1 VLDKARKGIVSTSP
15 RLVRSVSQSSP
26 KQSTSDVLGPDLADD
41 GSDKISAST
50 SDAGVG
56 FGDASATSLS
66 RSNKHNTGE
75 SLCLCPKRIGRRI
88 RFGGAGLP
96 IFDD

>member
-1 VLDKARKGIVSTSP
+1 MLDKARKGIVSTSP